1 MKNSPFFPKSCRSS
15 FYLKVLFSK
24 VAPNVTNTFG
34 LYCMQNCGQD
44 FSKGGPIW
52 SRCLAFVN
60 FLAYIWSSR
69 AIWLLWSTFR
79 RQKLCQKLFFG
90 NVKKETKSRRSLR
103 RQELWKVALFN
114 SVQSRQRTPLG
125 HGSLYSW
132 CPVWQDW
139 TWPTKENMRLFVCRE
154 AVESKPVIAQWYFPP
169 TVNVLWTIW
178 WKLLLH
184 KSTLKANV

>member
-90 NVKKETKSRRSLR
+90 NVKRATKSRCRSVVKSC
-103 RQELWKVALFN
+103 E
-114 SVQSRQRTPLG
+114 
-125 HGSLYSW
+125 
-132 CPVWQDW
+132 
-139 TWPTKENMRLFVCRE
+139 
-154 AVESKPVIAQWYFPP
+154 
-169 TVNVLWTIW
+169 
-178 WKLLLH
+178 KLLC
-184 KSTLKANV
+184 STRCNPDNGHHWGMDHCTAGVQFDKTGLDQQKKIWGYLYVWKQLNLNQS